1 MRLKIFNR
9 QCSFFLAGGIHMTD
23 KYLIEPDVDFIKEVV
38 GLGGDTLKK
47 CFQCATCSVACPIS
61 PDTKPFPRKEMIAA
75 SWGLKDR
82 LVGNLDIWL
91 CHHCGDCTTL
101 CPRGAKPGEVLGA
114 IRSYAI
120 ADYAVPK
127 AVGKAVNDPKKLPI
141 LMGIPVVIFI
151 VLGLVT
157 GLLDFTPALG
167 EHGISHSQF
176 FSTWLVD
183 MIFVPLAIWV
193 VAVFALGLKRFIADI
208 HENAVLEGK
217 TDNKEFSAVDFVKAL
232 PRILPTI
239 LKHDKFSEC
248 SENKDRATAHL
259 MVFWSFVGL
268 FIVTNIFFVALYV
281 FQQHGPYSQLNPV
294 KWLANASGVA
304 LIIGSALMIKN
315 RLAKKDQ
322 TSTYKDWY
330 LLGLVLG
337 LGVTGI
343 LTEATRL
350 AGFAGLT
357 YFMYFI
363 HLIFVFNLFAFLPF
377 SKLAHLV
384 YRTVAMTY
392 NEYSNRK

>member
-1 MRLKIFNR
+1 M
-9 QCSFFLAGGIHMTD
+9 A
-23 KYLIEPDVDFIKEVV
+23 
-38 GLGGDTLKK
+38 
-47 CFQCATCSVACPIS
+47 
-61 PDTKPFPRKEMIAA
+61 
-75 SWGLKDR
+75 
-82 LVGNLDIWL
+82 
-91 CHHCGDCTTL
+91 
-101 CPRGAKPGEVLGA
+101 
-114 IRSYAI
+114 
-120 ADYAVPK
+120 
-127 AVGKAVNDPKKLPI
+127 
-141 LMGIPVVIFI
+141 IPVVVFI
-151 VLGLVT
+151 VLGLIT
-157 GLLDFTPALG
+157 GLLDFSPALG

-193 VAVFALGLKRFIADI
+193 VVIFAMGLKRFINDI
-208 HENAVLEGK
+208 HENAVMEGK
-217 TDNKEFSAVDFVKAL
+217 TDKKEFEFIGFIKAL

-268 FIVTNIFFVALYV
+268 FIVTNIFFVVLYV

-294 KWLANASGVA
+294 KWLANVSGVA

-337 LGVTGI
+337 LGVTGV

-357 YFMYFI
+357 YFVYFI
-363 HLIFVFNLFAFLPF
+363 HLVFVFNLFAFLPF

-392 NEYSNRK
+392 NEYSNRQ

>member
-1 MRLKIFNR
+1 M
-9 QCSFFLAGGIHMTD
+9 SD
-23 KYLIEPDVDFIKEVV
+23 KYLIEPDVGFIKEVI

-91 CHHCGDCTTL
+91 CHHCGDCTTM

-114 IRSYAI
+114 VRSYAI

-127 AVGKAVNDPKKLPI
+127 SVGKAVNDPKKLPI

-151 VLGLVT
+151 VLGLIT
-157 GLLDFTPALG
+157 GLLDFSPSLG
-167 EHGISHSQF
+167 EHGIAHSQF

-193 VAVFALGLKRFIADI
+193 VVIFALGLKRFIADI

-217 TDNKEFSAVDFVKAL
+217 TEKKELNLFGFIKAI
-232 PRILPTI
+232 PSILPTI

-248 SENKDRATAHL
+248 SENNDRATAHL

-268 FIVTNIFFVALYV
+268 FIVTNIFFVVLYV

-294 KWLANASGVA
+294 KWLANVAGVA
-304 LIIGSALMIKN
+304 LVIGSALMIKN
-315 RLAKKDQ
+315 RLSKKDQ

-330 LLGLVLG
+330 LLGLVFG
-337 LGVTGI
+337 LGVTGV

-350 AGFAGLT
+350 AGMAGVT
-357 YFMYFI
+357 YVVYFI
-363 HLIFVFNLFAFLPF
+363 HLVFVFNLFAFLPF

-384 YRTVAMTY
+384 YRTVAMAY
-392 NEYSNRK
+392 NEYSGRQ

>member
-1 MRLKIFNR
+1 
-9 QCSFFLAGGIHMTD
+9 MTD
-23 KYLIEPDVDFIKEVV
+23 KYLIEPDVGFIKEVI

-82 LVGNLDIWL
+82 LVGNLDVWL
-91 CHHCGDCTTL
+91 CHHCGDCTTM

-114 IRSYAI
+114 VRSYAI

-127 AVGKAVNDPKKLPI
+127 SVGKAVNDPKKLPI

-151 VLGLVT
+151 VLGLIT
-157 GLLDFTPALG
+157 GLLDFSPSLG
-167 EHGISHSQF
+167 EHGIAHSQF

-193 VAVFALGLKRFIADI
+193 VVIFALGLKRFIADI

-217 TDNKEFSAVDFVKAL
+217 TEKKELDLFGFIKAI
-232 PRILPTI
+232 PSILPTI

-268 FIVTNIFFVALYV
+268 FIVTNIFFVVLYV

-294 KWLANASGVA
+294 KWLANVAGVA

-330 LLGLVLG
+330 LLGLVFG
-337 LGVTGI
+337 LGVTGV
-343 LTEATRL
+343 LTQATRL
-350 AGFAGLT
+350 AGMAGVT
-357 YFMYFI
+357 YFIYFI
-363 HLIFVFNLFAFLPF
+363 HLVFVFNLFAFLPF

-384 YRTVAMTY
+384 YRTVAMAY
-392 NEYSNRK
+392 NEYSGRQ